1 MYLIVLALSLHLLP
15 LHLPKHSE
23 RVILII
29 RQTHFSH
36 LMWERRMEA
45 GYAGYVGVGGGGR
58 GEGAVYIHATF
69 IEEF

>member
-1 MYLIVLALSLHLLP
+1 MYLIVLALSP
-15 LHLPKHSE
+15 HLPKHSE

-36 LMWERRMEA
+36 LN
-45 GYAGYVGVGGGGR
+45 VGEGNGGGVCGGMWGWGGGRGR

-69 IEEF
+69 TEEF